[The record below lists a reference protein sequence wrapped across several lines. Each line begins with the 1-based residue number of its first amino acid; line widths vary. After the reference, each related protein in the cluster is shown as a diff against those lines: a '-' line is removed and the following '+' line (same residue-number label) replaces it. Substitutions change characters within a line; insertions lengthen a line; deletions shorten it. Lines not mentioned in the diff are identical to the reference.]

1 MEWSDQGIVL
11 SARKH
16 GETSAILTLMTR
28 SQGVH
33 AGLVRGGAG
42 KRKRGDLQ
50 PGNRVDAYWRGRL
63 AEHLGT
69 YTCEVLQAHAA
80 TLLDTPD
87 ALACL
92 SAALAL
98 TESTL
103 PERESH
109 PSIFDG
115 LEILL
120 TSLEGDDWPS
130 VYVKWELGLLGE
142 LGFGLDFSCC
152 AATGKVENLIYVS
165 PKSGRAVSA
174 EAGEPYKKSM
184 LKLPAF
190 LLRMGEVGKPE
201 EIVEGLNLTGFFME
215 RHVFGQLHS
224 KKLPA
229 ARHRLLERL
238 MRLKGVIT
246 ESGV

>member
-1 MEWSDQGIVL
+1 MEWSDQAIVL

-16 GETSAILTLMTR
+16 GETSAILTLMTQ

-50 PGNRVDAYWRGRL
+50 PGNRVQAHWRGRL
-63 AEHLGT
+63 AEHLGS
-69 YTCEVLQAHAA
+69 YTCELLHAHAA
-80 TLLDTPD
+80 TLLDSPD

-98 TESTL
+98 TESAL
-103 PERESH
+103 PEREPH
-109 PSIFDG
+109 PSIYNG

-120 TSLEGDDWPS
+120 NSLEGEDWPS
-130 VYVKWELGLLGE
+130 VYVKWELGLLSE
-142 LGFGLDFSCC
+142 LGFGLDLSCC
-152 AATGKVENLIYVS
+152 AATGETENLIYVS

-174 EAGEPYKKSM
+174 EAGEPYRKSM
-184 LKLPAF
+184 LSLPPF
-190 LLRMGEVGKPE
+190 LLIQGEAGSPN
-201 EIVEGLNLTGFFME
+201 EIVDGLILTGFFLE
-215 RHVFGQLHS
+215 RHVFGHLHS
-224 KKLPA
+224 KNLPA

-238 MRLKGVIT
+238 RSI
-246 ESGV
+246 SR

>member
-16 GETSAILTLMTR
+16 GETSAIVSLMTR
-28 SQGVH
+28 DYGVH
-33 AGLVRGGAG
+33 AGLVRGGSG

-50 PGNRVDAYWRGRL
+50 PGNRVEAHWRGRL
-63 AEHLGT
+63 AEHLGS
-69 YTCEVLQAHAA
+69 YTCEVLHAHAA
-80 TLLDTPD
+80 VLMDVPD

-92 SAALAL
+92 SAALAM
-98 TESTL
+98 TESAL
-103 PERESH
+103 PEREAH

-115 LEILL
+115 LTILL
-120 TSLEGDDWPS
+120 NSLEGEDWPS

-152 AATGKVENLIYVS
+152 AASGVTENLIYVS

-174 EAGEPYKKSM
+174 EAGQIYKSK
-184 LKLPAF
+184 LLTLPAF
-190 LLRMGEVGKPE
+190 LLSQGVAGGPE
-201 EIVEGLNLTGFFME
+201 EIIDGLVLTGYFLG
-215 RHVFGQLHS
+215 RHVFGHLRS
-224 KKLPA
+224 KSLPA

-238 MRLKGVIT
+238 RKNI
-246 ESGV
+246 

>member
-28 SQGVH
+28 VQGVH

-50 PGNRVDAYWRGRL
+50 PGNRVEAHWRGRL

-69 YTCEVLQAHAA
+69 YTCEVVQAHAA
-80 TLLDTPD
+80 TLLDSPD

-98 TESTL
+98 TESAL
-103 PERESH
+103 PEREPH
-109 PSIFDG
+109 PSIFEG
-115 LEILL
+115 LDILL
-120 TSLEGDDWPS
+120 GSLEGEDWPS
-130 VYVKWELGLLGE
+130 IYVKWELGLLGE

-152 AATGKVENLIYVS
+152 ASTGETENLIYVS

-174 EAGEPYKKSM
+174 GAGESYKKVM
-184 LKLPAF
+184 LALPTF
-190 LLRMGEVGKPE
+190 LLGHGIAGSPE
-201 EIVEGLNLTGFFME
+201 EIVDGLNLTGFFLE
-215 RHVFGQLHS
+215 RHVFGHLRS
-224 KKLPA
+224 EKLPA
-229 ARHRLLERL
+229 ARRRLLER
-238 MRLKGVIT
+238 MNKFK
-246 ESGV
+246 S

>member
-11 SARKH
+11 SSRKH
-16 GETSAILTLMTR
+16 GETSAILTLMTPTH
-28 SQGVH
+28 GVH

-50 PGNRVDAYWRGRL
+50 PGNRVLANWRGRL

-69 YTCEVLQAHAA
+69 YTCEVMQAHAA

-92 SAALAL
+92 SSALAL
-98 TESTL
+98 TESAL
-103 PERESH
+103 PERELH
-109 PSIFDG
+109 PSIFEG
-115 LEILL
+115 LSVLL
-120 TSLEGDDWPS
+120 GSLEGQDWPS
-130 VYVKWELGLLGE
+130 VYVKWELGLLGD

-152 AATGKVENLIYVS
+152 AATGVSDNLIYVS

-174 EAGEPYKKSM
+174 EAGKPYKDAM
-184 LKLPAF
+184 LILPPF
-190 LLRMGEVGKPE
+190 LLKQGIAGTAD
-201 EIVEGLNLTGFFME
+201 EIVDGLGLTGFFLE
-215 RHVFGQLHS
+215 RHVFGHLHA
-224 KKLPA
+224 KNLPA

-238 MRLKGVIT
+238 RRKT
-246 ESGV
+246 DQ

>member
-28 SQGVH
+28 TKGVH

-50 PGNRVDAYWRGRL
+50 PGNRVETHWRGRL

-69 YTCEVLQAHAA
+69 FTCEVVHAHAA
-80 TLLDTPD
+80 TLLDSPN

-98 TESTL
+98 TESAL
-103 PERESH
+103 PEREPH
-109 PSIFDG
+109 PSIFEG
-115 LEILL
+115 LGILL
-120 TSLEGDDWPS
+120 ASLEGDDWPS

-152 AATGKVENLIYVS
+152 AATGVTDDLVYVS
-165 PKSGRAVSA
+165 PKSGRAVSLQS
-174 EAGEPYKKSM
+174 GEPYKKSM
-184 LKLPAF
+184 LPLPPF
-190 LLRMGEVGKPE
+190 LLRQGEGGSPA
-201 EIVEGLNLTGFFME
+201 EIVDGLALTGYFLE
-215 RHVFGQLHS
+215 RHVFGHLHS
-224 KKLPA
+224 KNLPA
-229 ARHRLLERL
+229 ARHRLIERL
-238 MRLKGVIT
+238 QRLQFNEG
-246 ESGV
+246 S